1 LVLPA
6 LSSSIIII
14 RYKEKLIKDATY
26 IANIHAPRIP
36 ALSGMVPIVTI
47 DKNNNSKVVINNC
60 APYYITIDRNDVLC
74 IIDLEHYNL
83 TLMEDLVIS
92 TILSEIHEKLPK
104 LPKNKFYLE
113 KIEQIEHLNN
123 SNEYKKDYIDIVL
136 KLQEAISA
144 YQLDLGLA
152 KNYT

>member
-1 LVLPA
+1 
-6 LSSSIIII
+6 
-14 RYKEKLIKDATY
+14 
-26 IANIHAPRIP
+26 
-36 ALSGMVPIVTI
+36 MVPIVTI

-92 TILSEIHEKLPK
+92 TLLSEIHEKLPK

-113 KIEQIEHLNN
+113 KIEQLEHLNN
-123 SNEYKKDYIDIVL
+123 SNEYKKRL
-136 KLQEAISA
+136 H
-144 YQLDLGLA
+144 
-152 KNYT
+152 